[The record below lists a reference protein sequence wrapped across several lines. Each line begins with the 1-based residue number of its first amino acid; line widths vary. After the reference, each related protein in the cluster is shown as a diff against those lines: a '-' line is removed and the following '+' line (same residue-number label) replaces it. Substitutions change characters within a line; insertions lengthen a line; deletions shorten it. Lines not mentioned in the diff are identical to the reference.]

1 MREKIIRFF
10 KMWTLPLGM
19 CAGFAVYFLFRYIP
33 WLAPL
38 KALANGANDHIM
50 PFFIFVMLF
59 PPSARSTRARYASRG
74 GTW

>member
-33 WLAPL
+33 WPAPL
-38 KALANGANDHIM
+38 KALANGANDYIM

-59 PPSARSTRARYASRG
+59 TTFCKVNPLSLIHI
-74 GTW
+74 